1 MKAGKKG
8 LVLALCAALLVVA
21 TVFST
26 AAFLTSQDQVTNTF
40 TVGNVK
46 IALDEAKV
54 DEYGLVT
61 PDVPR
66 VQANAYKLIPGR
78 TYTKDP
84 TVHVGANSEDCWLFV
99 KVENGL
105 SAIEAAGN
113 TTIAAQMTANGW
125 TAVAGASNVY
135 AYKDIVTASQNIPV
149 FGSFSIAT
157 TAQTAGY
164 EDTVVSVTA
173 YAVQADGFATAAD
186 AWTAAPMNG

>member
-1 MKAGKKG
+1 MKAKTKG
-8 LVLALCAALLVVA
+8 LVLSLCAVLLVVA

-54 DEYGLVT
+54 NEYGQAT

-66 VQANAYKLIPGR
+66 VQANEYKLIPGL

-84 TVHVGANSEDCWLFV
+84 TVHVDANSEDCWLFV

-105 SAIEAAGN
+105 SAIETAGD

-125 TAVAGASNVY
+125 TAVAGAPNVY
-135 AYKDIVTASQNIPV
+135 AYKDIAKASQNIPV
-149 FGSFSIAT
+149 FGSFSIAGA
-157 TAQTAGY
+157 AQTAGY
-164 EDTVVSVTA
+164 ESAVVSVTA

-186 AWTAAPMNG
+186 AWTAAPMN

>member
-1 MKAGKKG
+1 MMAVTNV
-8 LVLALCAALLVVA
+8 LVLSLCAGLLVVA

-54 DEYGLVT
+54 DEYGQAT

-66 VQANAYKLIPGR
+66 VQANEYKLIPGR

-84 TVHVGANSEDCWLFV
+84 TVHVDANSEDCWLFA

-105 SAIEAAGN
+105 SAIETAGD
-113 TTIAAQMTANGW
+113 TTIAAQMEANGW
-125 TAVAGASNVY
+125 TAVAGAPNVY
-135 AYKDIVTASQNIPV
+135 AYKDIAKASQNIPV
-149 FGSFSIAT
+149 FGSFSIDGA
-157 TAQTAGY
+157 AQTAGY
-164 EDTVVSVTA
+164 ETAVVSVTA

-186 AWTAAPMNG
+186 AWTAAPMN